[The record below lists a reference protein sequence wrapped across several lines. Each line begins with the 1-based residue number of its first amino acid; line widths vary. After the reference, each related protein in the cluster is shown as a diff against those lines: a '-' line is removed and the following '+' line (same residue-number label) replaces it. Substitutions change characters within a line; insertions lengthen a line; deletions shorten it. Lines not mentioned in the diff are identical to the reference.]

1 MREGLTD
8 PKPDLQGGQERS
20 PPLSSA
26 SKFGAPLPL
35 FPNCSNRH
43 APFTRNS
50 ASALRALTEVFPV
63 FPGGLERCNRGGTTQ

>member
-1 MREGLTD
+1 MREGLPG

-35 FPNCSNRH
+35 FPNCSNRR
-43 APFTRNS
+43 ALFTGNS
-50 ASALRALTEVFPV
+50 ASALRALTEVFPA
-63 FPGGLERCNRGGTTQ
+63 FSGGLERCNRGEMTQ